1 MGQHVGI
8 HLTKAG
14 HRLMC
19 LRIRDMYGGTVNT
32 LSMGRIIRENFATG
46 LNTYTFDQ
54 EEFDSLFGRP
64 TAEEIALI
72 GGDELF
78 ADVAMEPQL

>member
-1 MGQHVGI
+1 MGQHIGI

-19 LRIRDMYGGTVNT
+19 LRIREMYGGTVDV
-32 LSMGRIIRENFATG
+32 LQMGRIIRQNFATG
-46 LNTYTFDQ
+46 LNTYDFD
-54 EEFDSLFGRP
+54 EDEFESLFGDP
-64 TAEEIALI
+64 TPEEIGLI